1 MITANKI
8 NYAIGDTPILDELSV
23 ALQPGAVTA
32 ILGPNGAGKS
42 TLMKCLCGTLQPQS
56 GSVHIGDTR
65 LQGYSLTALSRRRA
79 VLSQS
84 TAINF
89 PFTAFELVMM
99 GRNPYVH
106 HSESDED
113 KKIAQLALDSVDAWP
128 LKERSF
134 PTLSGGEQQRV
145 QLARVLAQIW
155 GQQQACLFLDE
166 PTAALDLKHQ
176 HQIFQLIR
184 RFSQEHGLTVCVILH
199 DPQLARRY
207 CDHAILMKRGRVF
220 TSGPIAKVLEPEN
233 IERVF
238 EIPPVW
244 IRGWVPL

>member
-23 ALQPGAVTA
+23 ALQPGSVTA

-56 GSVHIGDTR
+56 GSINIAGTD
-65 LQGYSLTALSRRRA
+65 LQTYSLPELSRRRA

-89 PFTAFELVMM
+89 PFTVLELVLM
-99 GRNPYVH
+99 GRNPHVNRR
-106 HSESDED
+106 ESVED
-113 KKIAQLALDSVDAWP
+113 NQIAQEALDSVDAWS
-128 LKERSF
+128 LKNRIF

-155 GQQQACLFLDE
+155 GQKQAYLFLDE

-176 HQIFQLIR
+176 HQIFKLIR
-184 RFSQEHGLTVCVILH
+184 KFSRSQGMTVCVIIH
-199 DPQLARRY
+199 DPHLAQRY
-207 CDHAILMKRGRVF
+207 CDQAILMHNGKVF
-220 TSGPIAKVLEPEN
+220 AAGLIDDVLSPDN
-233 IERVF
+233 IQRVF
-238 EIPPVW
+238 EIPPDW
-244 IRGWVPL
+244 LTRS

>member
-56 GSVHIGDTR
+56 GNINIAGRD
-65 LQGYSLTALSRRRA
+65 LQTYSLPELSRRRA
-79 VLSQS
+79 VLAQS

-89 PFTAFELVMM
+89 PFTVLELVMM
-99 GRNPYVH
+99 GRNPHVNRRA
-106 HSESDED
+106 SVADNQ
-113 KKIAQLALDSVDAWP
+113 IAQQALDSVDAWS
-128 LKERSF
+128 LKNRIF

-155 GQQQACLFLDE
+155 GQKQAYLFLDE

-176 HQIFQLIR
+176 HQIFKLIR
-184 RFSQEHGLTVCVILH
+184 TFSRSQDMTVCVIIH
-199 DPQLARRY
+199 DPHLAQRY
-207 CDHAILMKRGRVF
+207 CDQAILMYNGKVF
-220 TSGPIAKVLEPEN
+220 AAGLIDDALSPDN
-233 IERVF
+233 IQCVF
-238 EIPPVW
+238 EIPPDW
-244 IRGWVPL
+244 LTRS